1 MKLLNKQRITMMLSH
16 EFVESTMLASC
27 EYDPDTKELMVEF
40 KGGKKYYYV
49 DVDPVIY
56 ADLITAKSAG
66 KFFNFIK
73 KELVQK

>member
-1 MKLLNKQRITMMLSH
+1 MLSH

-49 DVDPVIY
+49 DVDPAIY
-56 ADLITAKSAG
+56 ADLITAKSPG
-66 KFFNFIK
+66 RYFNSVK